1 MGLDRGGGE
10 ADRRPAGAK
19 PRHDRRLAGQRRRG
33 GRPAG
38 GAAGLRRLG
47 HACAGPDGEREIAAA
62 DLFEGYLTTSIA
74 HGEVLTRGPPAVA
87 APATARATRS
97 STAAP
102 RTGRW
107 SASARSSKA
116 ADGVCEDVRIGLTH
130 MASTPLR
137 ATAAEDA
144 LRGQPL
150 DAEHI
155 EAAAR
160 ARGRGHEPARR
171 PQRHAGLQAPPR
183 ARADAARA
191 DDGGSGG

>member
-1 MGLDRGGGE
+1 MGLDRRGGE

-19 PRHDRRLAGQRRRG
+19 PRHDRRLAGARRRG

-38 GAAGLRRLG
+38 DAARARRLG
-47 HACAGPDGEREIAAA
+47 RRARPGRRARDRR
-62 DLFEGYLTTSIA
+62 
-74 HGEVLTRGPPAVA
+74 RGPVRGLPDDGDRARRGPHA
-87 APATARATRS
+87 RSASRRWPATATAMRS

-116 ADGVCEDVRIGLTH
+116 TDGVCEDVRIGLTH

-137 ATAAEDA
+137 ASAAEDA

-150 DAEHI
+150 RRRAHRGGG
-155 EAAAR
+155 AA
-160 ARGRGHEPARR
+160 GGGGHEPARR
-171 PQRHAGLQAPPR
+171 PQRDAGLQAPPR